1 MNPFTAEEIR
11 EAQALEPG
19 ERACGC
25 GAVITVRTHGGGA
38 PQGDRC
44 VRCRKREEKRRLYA
58 QRQREGLTARG
69 MLKAVPMGRNGSE
82 R

>member
-1 MNPFTAEEIR
+1 MNPFTAEEIQ

-19 ERACGC
+19 ERACVC
-25 GAVITVRTHGGGA
+25 GVVITVRTHGGGA
-38 PQGDRC
+38 PQSDRC

-58 QRQREGLTARG
+58 SRHEHGLTARG
-69 MLKAVPMGRNGSE
+69 MPKAVPMGRHGSE